1 MIHLASGLNTEP
13 VKYAILVLAT
23 PLWWPFAKSL
33 WKSLNDA
40 LREEGGLLGRT
51 PTEEQL
57 REMQANDPLSD
68 SMMSEE
74 RNTPFSAAKLVGS
87 SQPRAGGGSGPGR
100 GSSMGRRGG
109 FGRG

>member
-13 VKYAILVLAT
+13 VKYAILILAT

-40 LREEGGLLGRT
+40 LREEGGLLGRA
-51 PTEEQL
+51 PTEEEL
-57 REMQANDPLSD
+57 REMQAEDPHAD
-68 SMMSEE
+68 AMVSEE
-74 RNTPFSAAKLVGS
+74 RFSPFSARKLTGAKP
-87 SQPRAGGGSGPGR
+87 QSGEGAPTGR
-100 GSSMGRRGG
+100 GSSMGRPGG